1 MGTEKLIDN
10 LVDVKFY
17 MNKKKETKKSS
28 MKLIYA
34 RFKHGDEP
42 VQISTQIYADPK
54 TWNAEL
60 HCVDKGDR
68 KTIQKINSSLALF
81 SKTINLRYYELLLK
95 RKNFSVKLLKRFITT
110 GKYEVE
116 PEYTSLITYFKH
128 FIEVTEK
135 RVGIDLEYKTFTRY
149 VTTLTR
155 TQLYIKKKYDDADD
169 ILFEDLNL
177 EFVKFFY
184 VQIRNEYEI
193 AHNTALKYVERLLTV
208 INDARKN
215 VKNCPIRDIDYKFT
229 WEEIDREILTD
240 DELIKLCSKRFVSER
255 LSEVRDY
262 YVFGCFTGLAYID
275 LYELTY
281 SDIFED
287 RFGQY
292 IDIRRHKTNV
302 QSVIRL
308 LDIPL
313 AILQK
318 YRNYPKTNPNKVFPI
333 ISNQKIND
341 YLKEIAAM
349 CGINKE
355 LTFHTARH
363 TFATTVSL
371 CQGLPLETLQK
382 VLGHKSIRTTQIY
395 AKIVHKKLNNDMG
408 NLANEINKM
417 NFKLNLNNK

>member
-1 MGTEKLIDN
+1 M
-10 LVDVKFY
+10 
-17 MNKKKETKKSS
+17 
-28 MKLIYA
+28 
-34 RFKHGDEP
+34 
-42 VQISTQIYADPK
+42 
-54 TWNAEL
+54 
-60 HCVDKGDR
+60 
-68 KTIQKINSSLALF
+68 
-81 SKTINLRYYELLLK
+81 
-95 RKNFSVKLLKRFITT
+95 
-110 GKYEVE
+110 
-116 PEYTSLITYFKH
+116 
-128 FIEVTEK
+128 
-135 RVGIDLEYKTFTRY
+135 
-149 VTTLTR
+149 
-155 TQLYIKKKYDDADD
+155 
-169 ILFEDLNL
+169 
-177 EFVKFFY
+177 
-184 VQIRNEYEI
+184 
-193 AHNTALKYVERLLTV
+193 
-208 INDARKN
+208 
-215 VKNCPIRDIDYKFT
+215 
-229 WEEIDREILTD
+229 
-240 DELIKLCSKRFVSER
+240 IKLCSKRFVSER